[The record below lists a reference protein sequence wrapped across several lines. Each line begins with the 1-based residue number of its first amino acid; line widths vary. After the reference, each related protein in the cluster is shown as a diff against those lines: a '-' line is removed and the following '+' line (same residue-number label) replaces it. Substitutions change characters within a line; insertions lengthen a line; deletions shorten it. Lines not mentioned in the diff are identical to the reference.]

1 MKTDKNAAY
10 QFVEHMEQADGLYKD
25 ELLEKIISIC
35 SQDKYKLITDFEW
48 YVCRSLLFL
57 FR

>member
-1 MKTDKNAAY
+1 
-10 QFVEHMEQADGLYKD
+10 MEQADGLYKD

-48 YVCRSLLFL
+48 YVEICPR
-57 FR
+57 